1 MRHGT
6 QNPLFENRLFAA
18 CGIGSV
24 ILELA
29 GVGIGALGGRPFVTI
44 TSSQADV
51 RAAFAKPVSDA
62 AWVGAY
68 MELLSVGLFL
78 AFALWACSRLGGGL
92 PGSIAGAAA
101 TGYATLTIVALGIGD
116 AAAYRAGHG
125 IDVQLATTLVV
136 LNEAIYVCT
145 WFLSAF
151 FLLAAAPMALAAGR
165 RVMGWSAI
173 GIPAVIFA
181 TTALSLDDFG
191 QMSNLLWLA
200 WIVGTSIS
208 LARSPRAVTS
218 PSAVALA

>member
-1 MRHGT
+1 MGHRAQDRVT
-6 QNPLFENRLFAA
+6 ENRLFAA
-18 CGIGSV
+18 FGIGSV
-24 ILELA
+24 ILELV
-29 GVGIGALGGRPFVTI
+29 GVAIGALGGRPFVTI

-51 RAAFAKPVSDA
+51 RAAFAKPVSNA

-68 MELLSVGLFL
+68 LELLSVGLFL

-125 IDVQLATTLVV
+125 IGVQLATTLVI
-136 LNEAIYVCT
+136 LNEALYVCT

-165 RVMGWSAI
+165 RVIGWSAI
-173 GIPAVIFA
+173 GISVVIFA
-181 TTALSLDDFG
+181 TTALSLDNFG
-191 QMSNLLWLA
+191 QMSNFLWLI
-200 WIVGTSIS
+200 WIIGTSIS
-208 LARSPRAVTS
+208 LARSPRAVAS
-218 PSAVALA
+218 SSAVALA